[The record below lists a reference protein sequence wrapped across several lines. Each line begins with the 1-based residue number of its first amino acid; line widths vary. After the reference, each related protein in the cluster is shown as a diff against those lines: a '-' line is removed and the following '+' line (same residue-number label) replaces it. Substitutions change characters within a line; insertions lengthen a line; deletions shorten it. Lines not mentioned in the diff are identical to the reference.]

1 MELRLVSLGYVPYL
15 RRRIRPSGLR
25 ITVRWGRVYTIAP
38 AETHQPDTEAQLR
51 SRSLLSR
58 ASALAKR
65 ELADPSRRLYWDTH
79 AAGLG
84 YKTARGACIAH
95 HIRRLKLTSALL
107 DDDIERLR
115 RKAAAPARR
124 FAPPYRQF
132 PFPPKPPP
140 LQPPPQHALP
150 TLPLLLSNQPAAK
163 RAPSVLAP
171 KGKTSPP
178 RQNFPQLHLKHLANK
193 HASRVFAPAPQHK
206 PPPPPPLL

>member
-115 RKAAAPARR
+115 RKAAARR
-124 FAPPYRQF
+124 LRREQLALRAAIDDAPRETPDRHTLASLF
-132 PFPPKPPP
+132 RP
-140 LQPPPQHALP
+140 LSRWADESLR
-150 TLPLLLSNQPAAK
+150 
-163 RAPSVLAP
+163 RAQIYHFRTADRHRHIP
-171 KGKTSPP
+171 
-178 RQNFPQLHLKHLANK
+178 
-193 HASRVFAPAPQHK
+193 
-206 PPPPPPLL
+206 